1 MANYI
6 PNPFL
11 EGMENDNTEVVV
23 LYNKN
28 FKGVDMKYFQRLIK
42 YYKKNK
48 PEKLK
53 NLLIELVGMDM
64 FNLIVKE
71 YIEDINERGTINQ
84 FSTLPDGKAIS
95 ELRKAIELITN
106 NKERIKESII

>member
-11 EGMENDNTEVVV
+11 EGMENDNTEVVA

-42 YYKKNK
+42 YATTGF
-48 PEKLK
+48 
-53 NLLIELVGMDM
+53 I
-64 FNLIVKE
+64 
-71 YIEDINERGTINQ
+71 
-84 FSTLPDGKAIS
+84 
-95 ELRKAIELITN
+95 
-106 NKERIKESII
+106 